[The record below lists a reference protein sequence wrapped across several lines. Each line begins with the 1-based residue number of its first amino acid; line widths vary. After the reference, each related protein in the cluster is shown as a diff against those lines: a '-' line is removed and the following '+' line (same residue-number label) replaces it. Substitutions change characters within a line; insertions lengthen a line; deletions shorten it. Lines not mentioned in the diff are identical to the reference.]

1 MLTILP
7 RLVVRGLVI
16 FLDTIRHK
24 ADFPPHERARYAQRW
39 EEGIS
44 DMTKWLVG
52 ILCVV
57 GLPMGLLTD
66 IRAEPLSCSALVFE
80 DFSRVPDAPTQ
91 ITAASITQS
100 SGKMPQFCRVEGY
113 IAPTI
118 GFEIRIPQETWNGK
132 LLMQGCGGFCGTT
145 AMIAQCDDAVARG
158 YACVSTDLGH
168 KSTPIDGKWAY
179 NNPQGEIDFYYR
191 ATHATAQAAKAI
203 VTKAMGADI
212 ERSYFRGCSTGG
224 RQGLISAQRFPAD
237 FDGIIAAAPAGVSPG
252 GGLHLIWSA
261 LANLDDEGEQ
271 ILPASKI
278 PLLHDAVI
286 QACDGLDGLEDGLID
301 DPRRCQF
308 DPANMQCRRRPG
320 DDCFTGPEVAAIRSI
335 YRGATDTNGNPL
347 YRAVPMPGSEL
358 NWVPAYISADDQ
370 PSIYYLFGGD
380 FFRYVAFAE
389 DPGPDWV
396 PEQFDF
402 DLDPPR
408 MGYNRHINNAANP
421 DLRAFVARGGKLI
434 SYQGWSDQSVP
445 PIGVIDYLNEVER
458 FMRDEQ
464 PVSDFF
470 RLFMLPGVA
479 HCAGGEGPDRVDA
492 LTALET
498 WVETGTAPD
507 QLIAYK
513 LKKDPGTFAAAHLP
527 PANNDIEMSRPVYPY
542 PEVARFKDGDSNL
555 WTSFERVNPEDFSQA
570 P

>member
-1 MLTILP
+1 
-7 RLVVRGLVI
+7 
-16 FLDTIRHK
+16 
-24 ADFPPHERARYAQRW
+24 
-39 EEGIS
+39 
-44 DMTKWLVG
+44 MTKWLMRLLWVG
-52 ILCVV
+52 
-57 GLPMGLLTD
+57 GLLSGSSVVAHAD
-66 IRAEPLSCSALVFE
+66 SLSCAALMME

-91 ITAASITQS
+91 IMSASEIS
-100 SGKMPQFCRVEGY
+100 GNGKMPAYCRVEGY
-113 IAPTI
+113 VAPTI
-118 GFEIRIPQETWNGK
+118 GFEIRIPQGIWNGK

-168 KSTPIDGKWAY
+168 KSTPIDAKWAY

-203 VTKAMGADI
+203 VATAMGADI

-261 LANLDDEGEQ
+261 LANLDENGEQ
-271 ILPASKI
+271 ILPASKV
-278 PLLHDAVI
+278 PLLHSAVV

-301 DPRRCQF
+301 DPRACSF
-308 DPANMQCRRRPG
+308 DPADMQCRRRPG
-320 DDCFTGPEVAAIRSI
+320 DDCFTGPEVAAIRNV
-335 YRGATDTNGNPL
+335 YRGAADSDGNAL
-347 YRAVPMPGSEL
+347 YRAVPMFGSEL
-358 NWVPAYISADDQ
+358 NWVPAYISPNEQ
-370 PSIYYLFGGD
+370 PSTYYQFGGD

-389 DPGPDWV
+389 DPGPGWM

-402 DLDPPR
+402 DRDPRR
-408 MGYNRHINNAANP
+408 MGYNRHLNNAASP

-445 PIGVIDYLNEVER
+445 PLGVIDYLKDVER
-458 FMRDEQ
+458 FMSDGAPVDE
-464 PVSDFF
+464 FF

-479 HCAGGEGPDRVDA
+479 HCAGGEGPDRIDA
-492 LTALET
+492 LSALEN
-498 WVETGTAPD
+498 WVEKGIAPD

-513 LKKDPGTFAAAHLP
+513 LKNDPGAFAAVHLP
-527 PANNDIEMSRPVYPY
+527 PQDNDVEISRPVFPY
-542 PEVARFKDGDSNL
+542 PDVARYRNGNPKI
-555 WTSFERVNPEDFSQA
+555 WESFVRSVPEGLA
-570 P
+570 ATP

>member
-1 MLTILP
+1 
-7 RLVVRGLVI
+7 
-16 FLDTIRHK
+16 
-24 ADFPPHERARYAQRW
+24 
-39 EEGIS
+39 
-44 DMTKWLVG
+44 MTKWLMG
-52 ILCVV
+52 FLSSS
-57 GLPMGLLTD
+57 GLL
-66 IRAEPLSCSALVFE
+66 IGLLAPVQAEPLSCNALMFE
-80 DFSRVPDAPTQ
+80 DFSRVPDAPAQ
-91 ITAASITQS
+91 VTAASITPAR
-100 SGKMPQFCRVEGY
+100 GKMPEYCRVEGY
-113 IAPTI
+113 VAPTI
-118 GFEIRIPQETWNGK
+118 GIQIRIPQAIWNGK

-203 VTKAMGADI
+203 LTTAMAAEI

-261 LANLDDEGEQ
+261 LANLDENGEQ
-271 ILPASKI
+271 ILPASKV

-286 QACDGLDGLEDGLID
+286 KACDASDGLEDGLID
-301 DPRRCQF
+301 DPRNCVF
-308 DPANMQCRRRPG
+308 DPADMQCRRRPG

-335 YRGATDTNGNPL
+335 YQGATDTGGNPL

-358 NWVPAYISADDQ
+358 NWVPAYISPNDL

-389 DPGPDWV
+389 DPGPDWM

-402 DLDPPR
+402 DRDPPR
-408 MGYNRHINNAANP
+408 MGYNRHLNNAANP

-445 PIGVIDYLNEVER
+445 PLGVIDYLNDVER
-458 FMRDEQ
+458 FMGGPES
-464 PVSDFF
+464 VLGFF

-507 QLIAYK
+507 QLIAHK
-513 LKKDPGTFAAAHLP
+513 LKNDPGPFEAVHLP
-527 PANNDIEMSRPVYPY
+527 PEPQEVGMSRPVYPY
-542 PEVARFKDGDSNL
+542 PQVTRYRAGDPNV
-555 WTSFERVNPEDFSQA
+555 WTSFERAQPESADKA